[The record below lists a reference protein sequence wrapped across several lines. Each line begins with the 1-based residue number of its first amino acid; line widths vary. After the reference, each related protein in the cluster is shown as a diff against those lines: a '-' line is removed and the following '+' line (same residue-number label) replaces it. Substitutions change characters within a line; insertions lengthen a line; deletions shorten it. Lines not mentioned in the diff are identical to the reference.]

1 MVRDPRL
8 VAQVLELRH
17 EADIYHH
24 LRKNDCADVVPT
36 FFGFSESAGVLCLEF
51 EGEDFEDIGEENL
64 PVALK
69 LSAVD
74 AIQRIS
80 QTGVLH
86 GDLALRNIVRSK
98 EHPNRAKIIDFGRA
112 RVTKNKLLLEN
123 QVSTL
128 RRMLGVV

>member
-1 MVRDPRL
+1 M
-8 VAQVLELRH
+8 
-17 EADIYHH
+17 
-24 LRKNDCADVVPT
+24 
-36 FFGFSESAGVLCLEF
+36 LCLEF
-51 EGEDFEDIGEENL
+51 EGEDFDDIGEGNL